1 MFANRSTPQV
11 VALVFGTVYLVVGVL
26 GFLPFLG
33 GSYTQTPNNLL
44 GLVPI
49 NLLHNIVH
57 LIIGVAG
64 IAAAATVAN
73 SHMYLKTF
81 GIVLLALGVVGIFV
95 QNPFQLVPIG
105 GFDVAIHLVTGA
117 VLTYFGFA
125 PEVGRARVAN

>member
-1 MFANRSTPQV
+1 M
-11 VALVFGTVYLVVGVL
+11 VFGVVYLAVAVL

-57 LIIGVAG
+57 LVIGVAG
-64 IAAAATVAN
+64 IAAGATLAASRT
-73 SHMYLKTF
+73 YLKTF
-81 GIVLLALGVVGIFV
+81 GVILLLLGLLGIFV
-95 QNPFQLVPIG
+95 QNPVGLVPIG
-105 GFDVAIHLVTGA
+105 GFDIAIHLVTGA

-125 PEVGRARVAN
+125 PAVGRAQVAS

>member
-73 SHMYLKTF
+73 SRMYLKTF

-117 VLTYFGFA
+117 VLTYFGFV

>member
-11 VALVFGTVYLVVGVL
+11 VALVFGAVYLVVGVL

-73 SHMYLKTF
+73 SRMYLKTF

-117 VLTYFGFA
+117 VLTYFGFV

>member
-73 SHMYLKTF
+73 SRMYLKTF

-105 GFDVAIHLVTGA
+105 GFDVAIHLATGA

-125 PEVGRARVAN
+125 SAVGRARVAN

>member
-1 MFANRSTPQV
+1 MSANRSTPQV
-11 VALVFGTVYLVVGVL
+11 VALVFGAVYLVVGVL

-73 SHMYLKTF
+73 SRMYLKTF

-117 VLTYFGFA
+117 VLIYFGFA

>member
-73 SHMYLKTF
+73 SRMYLKTF

-117 VLTYFGFA
+117 VLTYFGFVPA
-125 PEVGRARVAN
+125 VGRARVAN

>member
-73 SHMYLKTF
+73 SRMYLKTF
-81 GIVLLALGVVGIFV
+81 GIVLLALGVVGISSRTRSDWFRSA
-95 QNPFQLVPIG
+95 G
-105 GFDVAIHLVTGA
+105 STWRS
-117 VLTYFGFA
+117 TW
-125 PEVGRARVAN
+125 

>member
-1 MFANRSTPQV
+1 VFANRSTPQV
-11 VALVFGTVYLVVGVL
+11 VALVFGSVYLAVGVL

-57 LIIGVAG
+57 LIIGVGG

-73 SHMYLKTF
+73 SRMFLKTF
-81 GIVLLALGVVGIFV
+81 GIVLLALGVVGILV
-95 QNPFQLVPIG
+95 QNPFGLVPIG

>member
-117 VLTYFGFA
+117 VLTYFGFV

>member
-11 VALVFGTVYLVVGVL
+11 VALVFGAVYLAVGVL

-73 SHMYLKTF
+73 SRMYLKTF

-117 VLTYFGFA
+117 VLTYFGFV

>member
-11 VALVFGTVYLVVGVL
+11 VALVFGAVYLAVGVL

-73 SHMYLKTF
+73 SRMYLKTF

-95 QNPFQLVPIG
+95 QNPFGLVPIG

-117 VLTYFGFA
+117 VLTYFGFV

>member
-1 MFANRSTPQV
+1 MSANRSTPQV

-117 VLTYFGFA
+117 VLTYFGFV